1 MNRLTDKALLL
12 LYTLGS
18 CLLIQP
24 DPVYI
29 WFFFLAVAF
38 SAFSE
43 FLQNKLFLLPGLA
56 VYGLVTLAFP
66 QGVFFYPL
74 LAYDYFSAGLLASR
88 KLWSLVPLGILFY
101 FPASGYSSFV
111 IYYLLMGMFL
121 GGLLWYRSASYE
133 KLSLDYKKVRDDGI
147 ERSLLLKEKNK
158 TLIEKQNYEIYAATL
173 KERNRIARE
182 IHDHVGHMLSRA
194 ILMTGAMKTMFRDP
208 ASAQPLSQLEDTL
221 NTAMDNIRESVH
233 DLHNEAVNLRETVE
247 NLIASFHYCPISL
260 EYDISS
266 PPPPQVRYCFIAI
279 LKEGL
284 SNISI
289 HSQADKAW
297 VTLREHPAMYQLI
310 IRDNGIG
317 KGSSSGRGIGLSNMQ
332 ERVETLKGSIYFEST
347 KGFQI
352 FVSIPKEKQEN
363 AYESFDRR

>member
-121 GGLLWYRSASYE
+121 GGLL
-133 KLSLDYKKVRDDGI
+133 
-147 ERSLLLKEKNK
+147 
-158 TLIEKQNYEIYAATL
+158 
-173 KERNRIARE
+173 
-182 IHDHVGHMLSRA
+182 
-194 ILMTGAMKTMFRDP
+194 
-208 ASAQPLSQLEDTL
+208 
-221 NTAMDNIRESVH
+221 
-233 DLHNEAVNLRETVE
+233 
-247 NLIASFHYCPISL
+247 
-260 EYDISS
+260 
-266 PPPPQVRYCFIAI
+266 
-279 LKEGL
+279 
-284 SNISI
+284 
-289 HSQADKAW
+289 
-297 VTLREHPAMYQLI
+297 
-310 IRDNGIG
+310 
-317 KGSSSGRGIGLSNMQ
+317 
-332 ERVETLKGSIYFEST
+332 
-347 KGFQI
+347 
-352 FVSIPKEKQEN
+352 
-363 AYESFDRR
+363 

>member
-1 MNRLTDKALLL
+1 MNRLTDKAMLL

-24 DPVYI
+24 DPVYVG
-29 WFFFLAVAF
+29 FFFLAVTF

-43 FLQNKLFLLPGLA
+43 IWRTDIFLLPGLA
-56 VYGLVTLAFP
+56 VYGLMTLAFP

-111 IYYLLMGMFL
+111 IYYLLIGMFL

-208 ASAQPLSQLEDTL
+208 ASAQPLSQLEEFCRSSH
-221 NTAMDNIRESVH
+221 IRIGIITVPAEH
-233 DLHNEAVNLRETVE
+233 AQAVCDQ
-247 NLIASFHYCPISL
+247 LIA
-260 EYDISS
+260 
-266 PPPPQVRYCFIAI
+266 
-279 LKEGL
+279 
-284 SNISI
+284 
-289 HSQADKAW
+289 
-297 VTLREHPAMYQLI
+297 
-310 IRDNGIG
+310 NGIEAIWNFAP
-317 KGSSSGRGIGLSNMQ
+317 KHLDVPEHILVQSENMAASLALLSKHLSERMEEDAARRG
-332 ERVETLKGSIYFEST
+332 ER
-347 KGFQI
+347 
-352 FVSIPKEKQEN
+352 
-363 AYESFDRR
+363 